1 MTWALLGII
10 GGIASAAQTTVNSA
24 MGLRVGIFVAA
35 LISMTTTVILF
46 ALWVLPSLRVGDL
59 IEQLQRAPPY
69 LFLGGVFGGAFVVLM
84 IVVAPRIGV
93 GPATLAAVCGQIIAS
108 LLIDHF
114 GLLGTARLP
123 VTGPQIIGGGMLLA
137 GTFIVI
143 HFKNPG

>member
-1 MTWALLGII
+1 VMWALLGLL

-24 MGLRVGIFVAA
+24 MGLRVGILVAA
-35 LISMTTTVILF
+35 LISMTTTMILL
-46 ALWVLPSLRVGDL
+46 ALWVLPSLRFGAL
-59 IEQLQRAPPY
+59 IEQLQRAPAY
-69 LFLGGVFGGAFVVLM
+69 LLLGGVFGGAFVVLM

-114 GLLGTARLP
+114 GLLGTTRLP
-123 VTGPQIIGGGMLLA
+123 VTGPQIIGGGMLLV